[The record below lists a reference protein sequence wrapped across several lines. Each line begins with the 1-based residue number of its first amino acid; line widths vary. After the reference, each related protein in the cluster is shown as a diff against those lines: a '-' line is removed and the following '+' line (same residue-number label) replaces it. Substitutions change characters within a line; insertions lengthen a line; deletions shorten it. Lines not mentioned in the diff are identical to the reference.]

1 MKVVVCI
8 GSSCHLKG
16 SRQLV
21 ENLQSMINENR
32 INDKVEL
39 SGTFCMGKCGNDGVS
54 ITVDDIY
61 FAVKPENA
69 DNFFKNEILKRL
81 AK

>member
-1 MKVVVCI
+1 
-8 GSSCHLKG
+8 
-16 SRQLV
+16 
-21 ENLQSMINENR
+21 MINENR